1 VRKPPRAI
9 SVLNVAAGA
18 PLGLKG
24 ECVDEV
30 LLIESVKRWHAE
42 VVKGVKVPA

>member
-1 VRKPPRAI
+1 MRKPPRAI
-9 SVLNVAAGA
+9 PVLNVAAGA
-18 PLGLKG
+18 PLGHEG

-30 LLIESVKRWHAE
+30 LLVESVKRWYAE